1 MAGAFV
7 QKRQVLFRVAEMTS
21 SLELHRALDLL
32 RTHAIASLSTQLM
45 TVSQILIC
53 NRALDGKGKSNY
65 SDSVDTFSRIHELVE
80 VLSSQDQAV
89 FGAEFVPWAIQFI
102 SNIPIKF
109 LESAWEQ
116 QLRYGLLQILKQ
128 IASSPEAMRPFL
140 EDVMNFLLKILRD
153 DNEENAM
160 LSLHIMIDLHKI
172 HRTVLEPFAQAM
184 VDFVLEAFEAFPE
197 TCETIFEVIFDI
209 LGALI

>member
-1 MAGAFV
+1 
-7 QKRQVLFRVAEMTS
+7 MTS
-21 SLELHRALDLL
+21 SLELHRAFDLL
-32 RTHAIASLSTQLM
+32 KTHAIASLSTQLVN
-45 TVSQILIC
+45 VSQIL
-53 NRALDGKGKSNY
+53 NLALDGKGKPNH
-65 SDSVDTFSRIHELVE
+65 SDSVGTFSRIHELVE
-80 VLSSQDQAV
+80 VLSSQEQAV
-89 FGAEFVPWAIQFI
+89 FGTEFVPWAIQFI
-102 SNIPIKF
+102 PNIPIKF
-109 LESAWEQ
+109 IESAWEQ
-116 QLRYGLLQILKQ
+116 QLRYGLLQLLKQ

-197 TCETIFEVIFDI
+197 TCETIFEVIFTI
-209 LGALI
+209 SGTLIRI